1 MGKGAPGEGEQAA
14 AGPAEEAR
22 LLREHGG
29 LVEQLRR
36 AVHTEPPWA
45 NCCTKCFFVSIG
57 GPKEFF
63 REFPIA
69 RNSIPTFRIVF
80 RSGQCQADSPTVRN
94 VSHWAKSSLSRLS
107 MDPKK
112 HFGVRG
118 FVGGNGPCRS

>member
-57 GPKEFF
+57 RGPKEFF
-63 REFPIA
+63 REFPTA

-94 VSHWAKSSLSRLS
+94 VSLWRRIRLGPLPMDPNKHRLS
-107 MDPKK
+107 VYLDAQL
-112 HFGVRG
+112 VLL
-118 FVGGNGPCRS
+118 